1 MLNVDKP
8 LRFFFAAGAWAGMGI
23 GPTSSSSESSSTVEL
38 ILLTWRSFSIWPAS
52 LRTRFPRTD
61 ASGAS
66 GESDMEVLQVQTVG
80 TLHSARAD
88 HLTGKKDVYSECPSH
103 SNSLLQV
110 LVRHVWLCNGSK
122 AGIFCTLISAHSH
135 KWFYNLLIT
144 SLDRQKNSIDFKRKT
159 QEQLTTPSSDSLPG
173 TIMVPTTSKV

>member
-38 ILLTWRSFSIWPAS
+38 ILLTWRSFSFWPAS

-88 HLTGKKDVYSECPSH
+88 RLTGKKDVYSGSPSH
-103 SNSLLQV
+103 TDSLLQV

-144 SLDRQKNSIDFKRKT
+144 SLDRQKNSIDFKHIT
-159 QEQLTTPSSDSLPG
+159 LVQLTNRALDSSPA
-173 TIMVPTTSKV
+173 TFMAPTTSRI